1 MELCLEFRRVLFRST
16 RAPARVLPRPGAV
29 GPGGRHGAD
38 RRGRGA
44 GGRGAARAPPGMSGM
59 IILKTPQEIAL
70 IERASR
76 VVALTIA
83 LLREQV
89 KPGVTTADLDRLAEE
104 FITGE
109 GAIPAFKGYRRYPAT
124 LCTSINEE
132 VVHGIPSSRRRL
144 EEGDII
150 GIDVGA
156 IVEGYYGAAAV
167 TLPAGPG
174 APRAAGLAQVCAGNR
189 LSDISH
195 AVQTVAEDAGYSV
208 VTDFVGHGIGR
219 NLHEDPQV
227 PNFGK
232 PGEGPRLKEGLV
244 LAIEPMVNVGGHE
257 VEVLS
262 DRWTVVARD
271 KSLSAPFEHTIA
283 ITPDGPKVLTRAA

>member
-1 MELCLEFRRVLFRST
+1 MRV
-16 RAPARVLPRPGAV
+16 
-29 GPGGRHGAD
+29 
-38 RRGRGA
+38 
-44 GGRGAARAPPGMSGM
+44 M
-59 IILKTPQEIAL
+59 IILKTPQEIAV

-76 VVALTIA
+76 VVALAIA
-83 LLREQV
+83 FLREQV

-109 GAIPAFKGYRRYPAT
+109 GAIPAFKGYRGYPAT
-124 LCTSINEE
+124 LCTSVNEE
-132 VVHGIPSSRRRL
+132 VVHGIPSARRRL

-156 IVEGYYGAAAV
+156 IVEGYYGDAAV
-167 TLPAGPG
+167 TLPVGRISDEA
-174 APRAAGLAQVCAGNR
+174 ARLIRVTEAALVAGLAQVRAGNR

-195 AVQTVAEDAGYSV
+195 AVQTVAENAGYSV

-232 PGEGPRLKEGLV
+232 PGEGPRLREGLV
-244 LAIEPMVNVGGHE
+244 LAIEPMVNIGGHE

-262 DRWTVVARD
+262 DRWTVVTRD
-271 KSLSAPFEHTIA
+271 KSLSAHFEHTIA

>member
-1 MELCLEFRRVLFRST
+1 
-16 RAPARVLPRPGAV
+16 
-29 GPGGRHGAD
+29 
-38 RRGRGA
+38 
-44 GGRGAARAPPGMSGM
+44 MSVM

-104 FITGE
+104 FITRE
-109 GAIPAFKGYRRYPAT
+109 GATPAFKGYRGYPAT
-124 LCTSINEE
+124 LCTSVNEE

-156 IVEGYYGAAAV
+156 IVEGFYGDAAV
-167 TLPAGPG
+167 TLPVGRVSEEA
-174 APRAAGLAQVCAGNR
+174 ARLMRVTEAALDAGLAQVRVGNR

-262 DRWTVVARD
+262 DRWTVVTRD
-271 KSLSAPFEHTIA
+271 KSLSAHFEHTIA
-283 ITPDGPKVLTRAA
+283 ITPAGPKVLTRAA

>member
-1 MELCLEFRRVLFRST
+1 
-16 RAPARVLPRPGAV
+16 
-29 GPGGRHGAD
+29 
-38 RRGRGA
+38 
-44 GGRGAARAPPGMSGM
+44 MSVM
-59 IILKTPQEIAL
+59 IILKTPQEIAV

-76 VVALTIA
+76 VVALAIA
-83 LLREQV
+83 FLREQV

-109 GAIPAFKGYRRYPAT
+109 GAIPAFKGYRGYPAT
-124 LCTSINEE
+124 LCTSVNEE
-132 VVHGIPSSRRRL
+132 VVHGIPSARRRL

-156 IVEGYYGAAAV
+156 IVEGYYGDAAV
-167 TLPAGPG
+167 TLPVGRISDEA
-174 APRAAGLAQVCAGNR
+174 ARLIRVTETALAAGLAQVRAGNR

-195 AVQTVAEDAGYSV
+195 AVQTVAENAGYSV

-227 PNFGK
+227 PNFGE
-232 PGEGPRLKEGLV
+232 PGQGPRLKEGLV

-262 DRWTVVARD
+262 DRWTVVTRD
-271 KSLSAPFEHTIA
+271 KSLSAHFEHTIA

>member
-1 MELCLEFRRVLFRST
+1 
-16 RAPARVLPRPGAV
+16 
-29 GPGGRHGAD
+29 
-38 RRGRGA
+38 
-44 GGRGAARAPPGMSGM
+44 M
-59 IILKTPQEIAL
+59 IILKSAQEIEL
-70 IERASR
+70 IAKASR

-83 LLREQV
+83 FLRERV

-104 FITGE
+104 FILRE
-109 GAIPAFKGYRRYPAT
+109 GARPAFKGYRGFPAT
-124 LCTSINEE
+124 LCTSVNEE
-132 VVHGIPSSRRRL
+132 VVHGIPSPKKRL
-144 EEGDII
+144 KEGDII

-156 IVEGYYGAAAV
+156 IVEGYYGDAAV
-167 TLPAGPG
+167 TLPVGRVSDEA
-174 APRAAGLAQVCAGNR
+174 ARLMEVTEAALAAGLAQVKVGNR

-195 AVQTVAEDAGYSV
+195 AVQTVAEAEGYSV

-244 LAIEPMVNVGGHE
+244 LAIEPMINLGKHE

-262 DRWTVVARD
+262 DRWTVVTRD
-271 KSLSAPFEHTIA
+271 KSLSAHFEHTVA
-283 ITPDGPKVLTRAA
+283 LTSDGPKVLTRAA

>member
-1 MELCLEFRRVLFRST
+1 
-16 RAPARVLPRPGAV
+16 
-29 GPGGRHGAD
+29 
-38 RRGRGA
+38 
-44 GGRGAARAPPGMSGM
+44 MSVM

-109 GAIPAFKGYRRYPAT
+109 GAVPAFKGYRGYPAT
-124 LCTSINEE
+124 LCTSVNEE

-156 IVEGYYGAAAV
+156 IVEGYYGDAAV
-167 TLPAGPG
+167 TLPVGRISDEA
-174 APRAAGLAQVCAGNR
+174 ARLIRVTEASLAAGLAQVRAGNR

-262 DRWTVVARD
+262 DRWTVVTRD
-271 KSLSAPFEHTIA
+271 KSLSAHFEHTIA

>member
-1 MELCLEFRRVLFRST
+1 
-16 RAPARVLPRPGAV
+16 
-29 GPGGRHGAD
+29 
-38 RRGRGA
+38 
-44 GGRGAARAPPGMSGM
+44 MSVM

-109 GAIPAFKGYRRYPAT
+109 GASPAFKGYRGYPAT
-124 LCTSINEE
+124 LCTSVNEE

-156 IVEGYYGAAAV
+156 IVEGDYGDAAV
-167 TLPAGPG
+167 TLPVGRISEEA
-174 APRAAGLAQVCAGNR
+174 ARLIRVTEASLAAGLAQVRAGNR

-227 PNFGK
+227 PNFAK

-244 LAIEPMVNVGGHE
+244 LAIEPMVNIGGHE

-262 DRWTVVARD
+262 DRWTVVTRD
-271 KSLSAPFEHTIA
+271 KSLSAHFEHTIA

>member
-1 MELCLEFRRVLFRST
+1 
-16 RAPARVLPRPGAV
+16 
-29 GPGGRHGAD
+29 
-38 RRGRGA
+38 
-44 GGRGAARAPPGMSGM
+44 MSVM
-59 IILKTPQEIAL
+59 IILKTPQEIAV

-76 VVALTIA
+76 VVALAIA
-83 LLREQV
+83 FLREQV

-109 GAIPAFKGYRRYPAT
+109 GAIPAFKGYRGYPAT
-124 LCTSINEE
+124 LCTSVNEE
-132 VVHGIPSSRRRL
+132 VVHGIPSARRRL

-156 IVEGYYGAAAV
+156 IVEGYYGDAAV
-167 TLPAGPG
+167 TLPVGRISDEA
-174 APRAAGLAQVCAGNR
+174 ARLIRVTEAALAAGLAQVRAGNR

-195 AVQTVAEDAGYSV
+195 AVQTVAENAGYSV

-227 PNFGK
+227 PNFGE
-232 PGEGPRLKEGLV
+232 PGQGPRLKEGLV

-262 DRWTVVARD
+262 DRWTVVTRD
-271 KSLSAPFEHTIA
+271 KSLSAHFEHTIA

>member
-1 MELCLEFRRVLFRST
+1 
-16 RAPARVLPRPGAV
+16 
-29 GPGGRHGAD
+29 
-38 RRGRGA
+38 
-44 GGRGAARAPPGMSGM
+44 MSVM

-109 GAIPAFKGYRRYPAT
+109 GAIPAFKGYRGYPAT
-124 LCTSINEE
+124 LCTSVNEE
-132 VVHGIPSSRRRL
+132 VVHGIPSARRRL

-156 IVEGYYGAAAV
+156 IVEGYYGDAAV
-167 TLPAGPG
+167 TLPVGRISDEA
-174 APRAAGLAQVCAGNR
+174 ARLIRVTEAALAAGLAQVRAGNR

-262 DRWTVVARD
+262 DRWTVVTRD
-271 KSLSAPFEHTIA
+271 KSLSAHF
-283 ITPDGPKVLTRAA
+283 

>member
-1 MELCLEFRRVLFRST
+1 
-16 RAPARVLPRPGAV
+16 
-29 GPGGRHGAD
+29 
-38 RRGRGA
+38 
-44 GGRGAARAPPGMSGM
+44 MSLM

-76 VVALTIA
+76 VVALAIA
-83 LLREQV
+83 FLREQV

-109 GAIPAFKGYRRYPAT
+109 GAIPAFKGYRGYPAT
-124 LCTSINEE
+124 LCTSVNEE
-132 VVHGIPSSRRRL
+132 VVHGIPSARRRL
-144 EEGDII
+144 EEGDIV

-156 IVEGYYGAAAV
+156 IVEGFYGDAAV
-167 TLPAGPG
+167 TLPVGRISEEA
-174 APRAAGLAQVCAGNR
+174 ARLLRVTEAALAAGLAQMRVGNR

-262 DRWTVVARD
+262 DRWTVVTRD
-271 KSLSAPFEHTIA
+271 KSLSAHFEHTIA
-283 ITPDGPKVLTRAA
+283 ITPAGPKVLTRAA

>member
-1 MELCLEFRRVLFRST
+1 M
-16 RAPARVLPRPGAV
+16 
-29 GPGGRHGAD
+29 
-38 RRGRGA
+38 
-44 GGRGAARAPPGMSGM
+44 
-59 IILKTPQEIAL
+59 
-70 IERASR
+70 IERAGR

-83 LLREQV
+83 FLREQV

-109 GAIPAFKGYRRYPAT
+109 GAIPAFKGYRGYPAT
-124 LCTSINEE
+124 LCTSVNEE
-132 VVHGIPSSRRRL
+132 VVHGIPSARRRL

-156 IVEGYYGAAAV
+156 IVEGFYGDAAV
-167 TLPAGPG
+167 TLPVGRISDEA
-174 APRAAGLAQVCAGNR
+174 ARLIRVTEAALAAGLAQVRVGNR

-244 LAIEPMVNVGGHE
+244 LAIEPMVNIGGHE

-262 DRWTVVARD
+262 DRWTVVTRD
-271 KSLSAPFEHTIA
+271 KSLSAHFEHTIA
-283 ITPDGPKVLTRAA
+283 ITPDGPKILTLAA

>member
-1 MELCLEFRRVLFRST
+1 MRV
-16 RAPARVLPRPGAV
+16 
-29 GPGGRHGAD
+29 
-38 RRGRGA
+38 
-44 GGRGAARAPPGMSGM
+44 M
-59 IILKTPQEIAL
+59 IILKTPQEIAV

-76 VVALTIA
+76 VVALAIA
-83 LLREQV
+83 FLREQV

-104 FITGE
+104 FITRE
-109 GAIPAFKGYRRYPAT
+109 GATPAFKGYRGYPAT
-124 LCTSINEE
+124 LCTSVNEE

-156 IVEGYYGAAAV
+156 IVEGYYGDAAV
-167 TLPAGPG
+167 TLPVGRISEEA
-174 APRAAGLAQVCAGNR
+174 ARLMRVTEASLDAGLAQVRVGNR

-244 LAIEPMVNVGGHE
+244 LAIEPMVNIGGHE

-262 DRWTVVARD
+262 DRWTVVTRD
-271 KSLSAPFEHTIA
+271 KSLSAHFEHTIA

>member
-1 MELCLEFRRVLFRST
+1 
-16 RAPARVLPRPGAV
+16 
-29 GPGGRHGAD
+29 
-38 RRGRGA
+38 
-44 GGRGAARAPPGMSGM
+44 M
-59 IILKTPQEIAL
+59 IILKSAQEIEL
-70 IERASR
+70 IAKASR

-83 LLREQV
+83 FLRERV

-104 FITGE
+104 FILRE
-109 GAIPAFKGYRRYPAT
+109 GARPAFKGYRGFPAT
-124 LCTSINEE
+124 LCTSVNEE
-132 VVHGIPSSRRRL
+132 VVHGIPSPKKRL
-144 EEGDII
+144 KEGDII

-156 IVEGYYGAAAV
+156 IVEGYYGDAAV
-167 TLPAGPG
+167 TLPVGRVSEA
-174 APRAAGLAQVCAGNR
+174 AARLMEVTEAALAAGLAQVKVGNR

-195 AVQTVAEDAGYSV
+195 AVQTVAEAEGYSV

-244 LAIEPMVNVGGHE
+244 LAIEPMVNMGKHE

-262 DRWTVVARD
+262 DRWTVVTRD
-271 KSLSAPFEHTIA
+271 KSLSAHFEHTVA
-283 ITPDGPKVLTRAA
+283 LTSDGPKVLTRAA